1 MTTSQTPMTSPEFDA
16 RSEIFHQR
24 PTRNPLKIVGEMC
37 QYLGTDY
44 RQNRV
49 RVRETGGGSNRNL
62 KGLAIVTCFRIAQAG
77 QRLGRIP
84 LLGIVFKLLLVLPY
98 RILFEFLLGI
108 EIPPSVEIG
117 PGLVIFHGQG
127 IVIHNRAKIGCNCM
141 LRHGITI
148 GTSLSRVRADGNP
161 CVPTIGN
168 DCNIGVGAIVIG
180 DITIGDR
187 ASIGAGTVVTKSIPA
202 DGVMVGSAARLII
215 PRTEQ

>member
-1 MTTSQTPMTSPEFDA
+1 MASREFNPQYERLFSP
-16 RSEIFHQR
+16 Q
-24 PTRNPLKIVGEMC
+24 TRNPWKILREMFYC
-37 QYLGTDY
+37 LGHDY
-44 RQNRV
+44 RQNRI
-49 RVRETGGGSNRNL
+49 RVRETGGGNNRNL
-62 KGLAIVTCFRIAQAG
+62 KGLAIVTCFRLAQAG
-77 QRLGRIP
+77 HRLSRIP
-84 LLGIVFKLLLVLPY
+84 MLGIIFKFLLVLPY

-127 IVIHNRAKIGCNCM
+127 IVIHNLAKIGQNCM

-148 GTSLSRVRADGNP
+148 GTSLSKVRTDGNP
-161 CVPTIGN
+161 CVPMIGN

-202 DGVMVGSAARLII
+202 DGVMVGSAARLID
-215 PRTEQ
+215 PSSR